1 MSSLN
6 RLNQDFFVGAALAIL
21 SVSLLVMTLDFNP
34 GTTAYPRI
42 VLGTLLLMSIA
53 ICIKSVIN
61 TENNDERTPDESILS
76 IKIVKYPFIVF
87 GVIVIYVLSIMY
99 IGFFVSTGLMT
110 IFMLYFMK
118 IRKVRTYI
126 FTVVGIILFVHL
138 LFGVQLNVN
147 LPSGILI

>member
-1 MSSLN
+1 MSLLN
-6 RLNQDFFVGAALAIL
+6 RLNQDFFVGAFLAALSIL
-21 SVSLLVMTLDFNP
+21 FLVMTLDLNP
-34 GTTAYPRI
+34 GTTTYPRI

-61 TENNDERTPDESILS
+61 TGNNDERTSDESILT
-76 IKIVKYPFIVF
+76 IKLIKYPFVVF

-110 IFMLYFMK
+110 IYMLYFMK
-118 IRKVRTYI
+118 VRKISSYI
-126 FTVVGIILFVHL
+126 YTVIGIIVFVHL